1 MGVENMN
8 AHTGKF
14 ALVLGNGA
22 YSPAWKLD
30 SPPLDFKGMR
40 DALVGLGFE
49 VDGAPDL
56 GFNEMNGA
64 VDAFAEKLKIAAR
77 VQAALFYYS
86 GHGCARQRQNYM
98 FPIDFDDP
106 TSAENRLLATQSV
119 IDRISG
125 ARNQDFVKI
134 ILLDACRVDA
144 EGAERYEAR
153 VEAAVQSKG
162 VRGPDGA
169 LAALPIGEIRSR
181 FTEMTGEANT
191 FIAFAAAEGTQAQG
205 TEKGLSLFT
214 GALLRNFDAVDLPL
228 TNLLSRVR
236 VIIRRQ
242 KLEAANQQIAWD
254 QSSLNQPFFFSPGSI
269 LLFALFAGNAM
280 ALVGLIL
287 PLVPYSLVLQARLPW
302 SWAATAAI
310 LPLLSLAIL
319 LYGMQS
325 VYTRLKGSFDV
336 DADGPLIW
344 GDHFASS
351 LQKGVLGGYL
361 GSLLGGLAIGVT
373 YYLAWASI
381 DRQGNGGY
389 DPLVPFGQVLV
400 ETTLATALTACL
412 L

>member
-1 MGVENMN
+1 MN

-254 QSSLNQPFFFSPGSI
+254 QSSLNQPTSSIPAPFS
-269 LLFALFAGNAM
+269 
-280 ALVGLIL
+280 
-287 PLVPYSLVLQARLPW
+287 SLHSLQAMPWRSSALSFHSSPTASYCKRDCRGVGRQRLRFCLCCP
-302 SWAATAAI
+302 SPSCFMACRALHAI
-310 LPLLSLAIL
+310 E
-319 LYGMQS
+319 
-325 VYTRLKGSFDV
+325 
-336 DADGPLIW
+336 
-344 GDHFASS
+344 
-351 LQKGVLGGYL
+351 
-361 GSLLGGLAIGVT
+361 
-373 YYLAWASI
+373 
-381 DRQGNGGY
+381 
-389 DPLVPFGQVLV
+389 GQLR
-400 ETTLATALTACL
+400 C
-412 L
+412 